1 VRIHVVRFPILD
13 SAIAAVLPMANTN
26 IGGILSLTFKK
37 AARKNSK
44 LRLGMSAPSGGGKT
58 FTALMIAKLLGCLKI
73 ALMDSERSSAE
84 KYARKP
90 NTPEGPGNWDFDHAN
105 LDEKHPQEYIDGLQS
120 AARAGYDCIIIDSFT
135 HAWLAVLEMVDR
147 AGGKPG
153 AWKVAS
159 PQYAKLID
167 SLMNYPG
174 HVIATIRSKQAHD
187 FEKDDKGKLQVKKL
201 GLAPVAREGTEYEF
215 DLMFDF
221 TMEGTFTVSKSRCP
235 TIPPGTVYDRGDIE
249 KVVGRIK
256 SWLDEGAPLS
266 LVEEFQRRI
275 NFAQNQSDLDV
286 VVADLV
292 KAKDGGQLTEEDRKT
307 LMPAFRTKKAQFQE
321 AG

>member
-1 VRIHVVRFPILD
+1 
-13 SAIAAVLPMANTN
+13 M
-26 IGGILSLTFKK
+26 SLTFKK
-37 AARKNSK
+37 AARRNSK

-58 FTALMIAKLLGCLKI
+58 YTALMIAKLLGCLKI
-73 ALMDSERSSAE
+73 ALMDSERSSGE

-120 AARAGYDCIIIDSFT
+120 AARLGYDGLIIDSFT

-159 PQYAKLID
+159 PQYARLLD
-167 SLMNYPG
+167 ALMNYPG

-187 FEKDDKGKLQVKKL
+187 FEKDEKGKLQVRKL

-235 TIPPGTVYDRGDIE
+235 TIPTGVVYGRGDIP
-249 KVVGRIK
+249 KVVERLR

-266 LVEEFQRRI
+266 PVEEFTRRI
-275 NFAQNQSDLDV
+275 NFAQNQAELDL
-286 VVADLV
+286 VVADLGAAC
-292 KAKDGGQLTEEDRKT
+292 KAGTVTAEDRKS
-307 LMPAFRTKKAQFQE
+307 LMGPFRIKKAQFQE
-321 AG
+321 AL